1 MILSISEQAEL
12 FFCVFAAGCAAGVF
26 YDIIEV
32 FRMNFPHKK
41 TMVCIE
47 DLIYWMSVII
57 LLFLF
62 MLEKNY
68 AEIRLFDIIGFFL
81 GMLVYGF
88 LISPAV
94 IKILMT
100 FSSAVKALIKLIIEI
115 ILTPIRLIWIPLS
128 YPVKK
133 SAAVVEECFKKVLH
147 LSEVYAKIK
156 LRRIEDQIRFIKR
169 KKK

>member
-12 FFCVFAAGCAAGVF
+12 FFCVFAAGCAAGVV

-41 TMVCIE
+41 TLVCIE

-68 AEIRLFDIIGFFL
+68 AEILLFDIIGFFL
-81 GMLVYGF
+81 GMLV
-88 LISPAV
+88 
-94 IKILMT
+94 
-100 FSSAVKALIKLIIEI
+100 
-115 ILTPIRLIWIPLS
+115 
-128 YPVKK
+128 
-133 SAAVVEECFKKVLH
+133 
-147 LSEVYAKIK
+147 
-156 LRRIEDQIRFIKR
+156 
-169 KKK
+169 

>member
-41 TMVCIE
+41 TLVCIE

-68 AEIRLFDIIGFFL
+68 AEIRFFNKPDCHKNSYDIF
-81 GMLVYGF
+81 
-88 LISPAV
+88 
-94 IKILMT
+94 
-100 FSSAVKALIKLIIEI
+100 
-115 ILTPIRLIWIPLS
+115 
-128 YPVKK
+128 
-133 SAAVVEECFKKVLH
+133 
-147 LSEVYAKIK
+147 
-156 LRRIEDQIRFIKR
+156 RRGKGAH
-169 KKK
+169 